1 MINQPKKL
9 TKLEKEALFRKA
21 AMKAYQNKD
30 EAGDQ
35 EVSGEQHRKFQEVWD
50 RHYG

>member
-1 MINQPKKL
+1 MIEQPKKL
-9 TKLEKEALFRKA
+9 SKLEKERLARKV
-21 AMKAYQNKD
+21 AMNAYKNHT
-30 EAGDQ
+30 GDQ

>member
-1 MINQPKKL
+1 MIEQPKKL
-9 TKLEKEALFRKA
+9 SKLEREALARKV
-21 AMKAYQNKD
+21 AMKAYQND
-30 EAGDQ
+30 TGDQ